1 MESRRPSGRHPLC
14 SAALLLSLML
24 PTTASGAEYTLGPD
38 SMPQEGVPTGTVE
51 KRTWDASSIYP
62 GTTHEYRVY
71 VPAQYTD
78 AEPAAVMVFQDGDFY
93 VNAEGP
99 VRAPTVFDNLI
110 HRGEMPVT
118 VGIFINP
125 GMKEIPWDQ
134 RSNQYTP
141 LDDTYA
147 RFLLE
152 EILPE
157 VGKDYNLTDAAEG
170 RAIVGMSDGGLASF
184 TVVWERPDAF
194 SKAVSHVGSY
204 TRLQGGSRYPYLIRR
219 TRGNPKPIRVFLQ
232 DGENDINLAEGNWTL
247 ANLQMDSALMFAR
260 YDYRFEMGSGGHDLR
275 HGGAIFPD
283 TLRWLW
289 RDHPG
294 VVGAGEPADP
304 AAVVGEWDVVTKVLG
319 EFRNSVLTV
328 SEQGGADPGAEERTP
343 AAALAA
349 TLHDE
354 VDGEMEI
361 TAVRFEDG
369 ILSYDYIASGT
380 QSNWGKGSVGKLSAW
395 LQVRGDTFRG
405 ALSLDVPPEGD
416 YAVEGRRRSAE
427 SVTD

>member
-1 MESRRPSGRHPLC
+1 
-14 SAALLLSLML
+14 ML
-24 PTTASGAEYTLGPD
+24 PAAASGSDYALGPD

-51 KRTWDASSIYP
+51 KRTWNDSSIYP
-62 GTTHEYRVY
+62 GTRHEYWVY

-118 VGIFINP
+118 IGVFINP

-157 VGKDYNLTDAAEG
+157 VGKDYNLTNAAEG
-170 RAIVGMSDGGLASF
+170 RAIAGMSDGGLASF

-204 TRLQGGSRYPYLIRR
+204 TRLQGGSRYPYLIRK

-289 RDHPG
+289 RDYPG
-294 VVGAGEPADP
+294 VVGAAEPADLS
-304 AAVVGEWDVVTKVLG
+304 AVVGEWDVVTKVLG
-319 EFRNSVLTV
+319 EFRNSVLTL
-328 SEQGGADPGAEERTP
+328 
-343 AAALAA
+343 AAQDGALAA

-354 VDGEMEI
+354 ADGEMEI

-369 ILSYDYIASGT
+369 ILIYEYTASAS

-405 ALSLDVPPEGD
+405 ALSLDVAPEGD

>member
-1 MESRRPSGRHPLC
+1 MGRGIGRLPIP
-14 SAALLLSLML
+14 LLSFLMAIGA
-24 PTTASGAEYTLGPD
+24 ASAEEYVLGPD
-38 SMPQEGVPTGTVE
+38 SLPQEGVPTGTVE
-51 KRTWDASSIYP
+51 KRTWDASRIYP
-62 GTTHEYRVY
+62 GATHEYRVY

-78 AEPAAVMVFQDGDFY
+78 AEPAAVMVFQDGEFY
-93 VNAEGP
+93 VDPEGL

-118 VGIFINP
+118 IGVFINP

-134 RSNQYTP
+134 RSVQYTP

-157 VGKDYNLTDAAEG
+157 VGKDYNLTNEATG
-170 RAIVGMSDGGLASF
+170 RAIAGMSDGGLASF
-184 TVVWERPDAF
+184 TVAWQRPDAF
-194 SKAVSHVGSY
+194 CKVVSHVGSY
-204 TRLQGGSRYPYLIRR
+204 TRHLGGSQYPHLIRS

-232 DGENDINLAEGNWTL
+232 DGENDINLAEGNWAL

-260 YDYRFEMGSGGHDLR
+260 YDYRFEMGTGGHDLK

-294 VVGAGEPADP
+294 VVGAGEPADL
-304 AAVVGEWDVVTKVLG
+304 AAVTGEWDIVTKVLG
-319 EFRNSVLTV
+319 EFRRSLLTV
-328 SEQGGADPGAEERTP
+328 TEKDG
-343 AAALAA
+343 ALAA
-349 TLHDE
+349 ALHDE

-361 TAVRFEDG
+361 STIRFDDG
-369 ILSYDYIASGT
+369 ILSYDCIASGS
-380 QSNWGKGSVGKLSAW
+380 QMNWAKGSVGKLSAW

-405 ALSLDVPPEGD
+405 ALSLDVPPESD
-416 YAVEGRRRSAE
+416 YAVEGRRRSGGQ
-427 SVTD
+427 DR

>member
-1 MESRRPSGRHPLC
+1 
-14 SAALLLSLML
+14 ML
-24 PTTASGAEYTLGPD
+24 PAAASGSDYALGPD

-51 KRTWDASSIYP
+51 KRTWNASSVYP
-62 GTTHEYRVY
+62 GTKHEYWLY
-71 VPAQYTD
+71 VPAQYTG

-118 VGIFINP
+118 IGVFVNP

-141 LDDTYA
+141 LDDIYA

-157 VGKDYNLTDAAEG
+157 VGEDYSLTDAAEG
-170 RAIVGMSDGGLASF
+170 RAIAGMSDGGLASF

-204 TRLQGGSRYPYLIRR
+204 TRLQGGSRYPYMIRK
-219 TRGNPKPIRVFLQ
+219 TRGHPKPIRVFLQ

-289 RDHPG
+289 RDYPG
-294 VVGAGEPADP
+294 VVGAAEPADL

-319 EFRNSVLTV
+319 EFRNSVLTL
-328 SEQGGADPGAEERTP
+328 AEVDG
-343 AAALAA
+343 ALAA

-354 VDGEMEI
+354 ADGEMEI

-369 ILSYDYIASGT
+369 ILIYEYAASGS

-416 YAVEGRRRSAE
+416 YAVEGRRRSAD

>member
-1 MESRRPSGRHPLC
+1 MGRGIGRFPIP
-14 SAALLLSLML
+14 LLLLLMA
-24 PTTASGAEYTLGPD
+24 TGVGGAEYTLGPD
-38 SMPQEGVPTGTVE
+38 SLPQEGVPAGTVE
-51 KRTWDASSIYP
+51 KRTWDASRIYP
-62 GTTHEYRVY
+62 GTVHEYRVY

-78 AEPAAVMVFQDGDFY
+78 AESAAVMVFQDGLFY
-93 VNAEGP
+93 VEPEGL

-118 VGIFINP
+118 IGVFINP

-134 RSNQYTP
+134 RTRQYTP

-157 VGKDYNLTDAAEG
+157 VGRDYNLTDEAAG
-170 RAIVGMSDGGLASF
+170 RAIAGMSDGGLVSF
-184 TVVWERPDAF
+184 TVAWQRPDAF
-194 SKAVSHVGSY
+194 SKVVSHVGSY
-204 TRLQGGSRYPYLIRR
+204 TRLQGGSRYPYMIRK

-260 YDYRFEMGSGGHDLR
+260 YDYRFEMGTGGHDLK

-289 RDHPG
+289 RDYPG
-294 VVGAGEPADP
+294 VAGAGAPPDLE
-304 AAVVGEWDVVTKVLG
+304 AVTGTWDVVTKVLG
-319 EFRNSVLTV
+319 EFRRSLLTV
-328 SEQGGADPGAEERTP
+328 TEKDG
-343 AAALAA
+343 ALAA

-361 TAVRFEDG
+361 STIRFDDG
-369 ILSYDYIASGT
+369 ILSYEYTASGS
-380 QSNWGKGSVGKLSAW
+380 QANWGKGSVGKLSAW
-395 LQVRGDTFRG
+395 LQVRGDTLRG
-405 ALSLDVPPEGD
+405 ALSLDVPPAGD
-416 YAVEGRRRSAE
+416 YAVEGRRRTA
-427 SVTD
+427 DP

>member
-1 MESRRPSGRHPLC
+1 
-14 SAALLLSLML
+14 ML
-24 PTTASGAEYTLGPD
+24 PAAASGSDYALGPD
-38 SMPQEGVPTGTVE
+38 SMPQEDVPTGTVE
-51 KRTWDASSIYP
+51 KRTWNDSSIYP
-62 GTTHEYRVY
+62 GTRHEYWVY

-78 AEPAAVMVFQDGDFY
+78 AEPAAVMVFQDGEFY
-93 VNAEGP
+93 VDPEGL

-110 HRGEMPVT
+110 HRDEMPVT
-118 VGIFINP
+118 IGIFINP

-157 VGKDYNLTDAAEG
+157 VGKDYSLTAAAEG
-170 RAIVGMSDGGLASF
+170 RAIAGMSDGGLASF
-184 TVVWERPDAF
+184 TAAWQRPDAF
-194 SKAVSHVGSY
+194 SKVVSHVGSY
-204 TRLQGGSRYPYLIRR
+204 TRPMGGALYPHLIRA

-260 YDYRFEMGSGGHDLR
+260 YDYRFEMGTGGHDLK

-294 VVGAGEPADP
+294 VVGAGEPADL
-304 AAVVGEWDVVTKVLG
+304 AAVIGEWDMVTKVLG
-319 EFRNSVLTV
+319 EFRRSLLTV
-328 SEQGGADPGAEERTP
+328 TEQDG
-343 AAALAA
+343 ALAA

-361 TAVRFEDG
+361 STIRFDDG
-369 ILSYDYIASGT
+369 ILSYDYIASGS
-380 QSNWGKGSVGKLSAW
+380 QMNWGKGSVGKLSAW

-416 YAVEGRRRSAE
+416 YAVEGRRRTAE
-427 SVTD
+427 SPAD

>member
-1 MESRRPSGRHPLC
+1 
-14 SAALLLSLML
+14 ML
-24 PTTASGAEYTLGPD
+24 PATAGGIEYALGPD
-38 SMPQEGVPTGTVE
+38 SLPQEGVPTGTVE
-51 KRTWDASSIYP
+51 KRTWDDSRIYP
-62 GTTHEYRVY
+62 GTTHEYWIY

-78 AEPAAVMVFQDGDFY
+78 AEPAAVMAFQDGLFY
-93 VNAEGP
+93 VEAEGL

-118 VGIFINP
+118 IGVFINP

-157 VGKDYNLTDAAEG
+157 VGRDYNLTDEAAG
-170 RAIVGMSDGGLASF
+170 RAIAGMSDGGLASF
-184 TVVWERPDAF
+184 TVAWQRPDAF
-194 SKAVSHVGSY
+194 SKVVSHVGSY
-204 TRLQGGSRYPYLIRR
+204 TRLQGGSRYPYLIRK

-232 DGENDINLAEGNWTL
+232 DGENDINLAEGNWAL

-260 YDYRFEMGSGGHDLR
+260 YDYRFEMGTGGHDLR

-289 RDHPG
+289 RDYPG
-294 VVGAGEPADP
+294 VVGAGERADP
-304 AAVVGEWDVVTKVLG
+304 DAVVGEWDVLTKVLG
-319 EFRNSVLTV
+319 EFRRSVLAV
-328 SEQGGADPGAEERTP
+328 SAQDG
-343 AAALAA
+343 ALAA

-354 VDGEMEI
+354 VDGEMEV
-361 TAVRFEDG
+361 TAIRFEDG
-369 ILSYDYIASGT
+369 ILSYEYVASGS

-395 LQVRGDTFRG
+395 LQVRRDTFRG
-405 ALSLDVPPEGD
+405 ALSLDVAPEGD
-416 YAVEGRRRSAE
+416 FAVEGRRRTA
-427 SVTD
+427 DP

>member
-1 MESRRPSGRHPLC
+1 MSRGIGHFPIP
-14 SAALLLSLML
+14 LLLLLMA
-24 PTTASGAEYTLGPD
+24 TGAGGAEYTLGPD
-38 SMPQEGVPTGTVE
+38 SLPQEGVPSGTVE
-51 KRTWDASSIYP
+51 ERTWDASRIYP

-78 AEPAAVMVFQDGDFY
+78 AEPAAVMVFQDGEFY
-93 VNAEGP
+93 VDPEGL

-118 VGIFINP
+118 IGIFINP

-134 RSNQYTP
+134 RTRQYTP
-141 LDDTYA
+141 LDDSYA

-157 VGKDYNLTDAAEG
+157 VGKDYNLTDEAAG
-170 RAIVGMSDGGLASF
+170 RAIAGMSDGGLASF
-184 TVVWERPDAF
+184 TVAWQRPDAF
-194 SKAVSHVGSY
+194 SKVVSHVGSY
-204 TRLQGGSRYPYLIRR
+204 TRLQGGSRYPYMIRK

-247 ANLQMDSALMFAR
+247 ANLQMNSALMFAR
-260 YDYRFEMGSGGHDLR
+260 YDYRFEMGTGGHDLR

-289 RDHPG
+289 RDYPG
-294 VVGAGEPADP
+294 VKGAGDP
-304 AAVVGEWDVVTKVLG
+304 PDLEAVTGTWDVVTRVLG
-319 EFRNSVLTV
+319 EFRHSVLTV
-328 SEQGGADPGAEERTP
+328 SERDS
-343 AAALAA
+343 ALAA

-361 TAVRFEDG
+361 AAARFDDG
-369 ILSYDYIASGT
+369 ILSYEYTASGS
-380 QSNWGKGSVGKLSAW
+380 QVNWGKGSVGKLSAW
-395 LQVRGDTFRG
+395 LQVRGDTLRG
-405 ALSLDVPPEGD
+405 ALSLDVPPAGD
-416 YAVEGRRRSAE
+416 YAVEGRRRRIKS
-427 SVTD
+427 TDRP

>member
-1 MESRRPSGRHPLC
+1 MSRGIGRFPIP
-14 SAALLLSLML
+14 LLLLLMA
-24 PTTASGAEYTLGPD
+24 TGVGGAEYTLGPD
-38 SMPQEGVPTGTVE
+38 SLPQEGVPTGTVE
-51 KRTWDASSIYP
+51 ERTWDASRIYP

-78 AEPAAVMVFQDGDFY
+78 AEPAAVMVFQDGEFY
-93 VNAEGP
+93 VDPEGL

-110 HRGEMPVT
+110 HKGEMPVT
-118 VGIFINP
+118 IGVFINP

-134 RSNQYTP
+134 RTRQYTP

-157 VGKDYNLTDAAEG
+157 VGRDYNLTDDAAG
-170 RAIVGMSDGGLASF
+170 RAIAGMSDGGLVSF
-184 TVVWERPDAF
+184 TVAWQRPDAF
-194 SKAVSHVGSY
+194 TKVVSHVGSY
-204 TRLQGGSRYPYLIRR
+204 TRLQGGSRYPYLIRK

-260 YDYRFEMGSGGHDLR
+260 YDYRFEMGAGGHDLK

-289 RDHPG
+289 RDYPG
-294 VVGAGEPADP
+294 VEGGGADLE
-304 AAVVGEWDVVTKVLG
+304 AVTGTWDVTTKILG
-319 EFRNSVLTV
+319 EFRHSVLTV
-328 SEQGGADPGAEERTP
+328 SEQDG
-343 AAALAA
+343 ALAA

-354 VDGEMEI
+354 VDGEMEV
-361 TAVRFEDG
+361 AEVRFDDG
-369 ILSYDYIASGT
+369 ILSYDYVASGS
-380 QSNWGKGSVGKLSAW
+380 QVNWGKGSVGKLSAW
-395 LQVRGDTFRG
+395 LQVRGDAFRG

-416 YAVEGRRRSAE
+416 YAVEGRRRTA
-427 SVTD
+427 DP

>member
-1 MESRRPSGRHPLC
+1 
-14 SAALLLSLML
+14 ML
-24 PTTASGAEYTLGPD
+24 PAAAGGSDYALGPD

-51 KRTWDASSIYP
+51 KRTWNDSSIYP
-62 GTTHEYRVY
+62 GTKHEYWVY

-78 AEPAAVMVFQDGDFY
+78 AEPAAVMVFQDGQFY
-93 VNAEGP
+93 VEPDGL

-118 VGIFINP
+118 IGIFINP
-125 GMKEIPWDQ
+125 GMKETPWDQ
-134 RSNQYTP
+134 RSSQYTP

-152 EILPE
+152 EILAE
-157 VGKDYNLTDAAEG
+157 VGTDYSLTESAEG
-170 RAIVGMSDGGLASF
+170 RAIAGMSDGGLASF

-204 TRLQGGSRYPYLIRR
+204 TRLQGGSRYPYLIRK

-289 RDHPG
+289 RDYPG
-294 VVGAGEPADP
+294 VVGVGEPADP
-304 AAVVGEWDVVTKVLG
+304 AEVIGEWDVLTKVLG
-319 EFRNSVLTV
+319 EFRRSVLTV
-328 SEQGGADPGAEERTP
+328 SKQDG
-343 AAALAA
+343 ALAA

-354 VDGEMEI
+354 VDGAMEI

-369 ILSYDYIASGT
+369 TLSYEYIASGS
-380 QSNWGKGSVGKLSAW
+380 QSNWGKGSVSKLSAW

-405 ALSLDVPPEGD
+405 ALSLDVPPDGD
-416 YAVEGRRRSAE
+416 YAVEGRRRN
-427 SVTD
+427 

>member
-1 MESRRPSGRHPLC
+1 MGRGIGHVPIPLLF
-14 SAALLLSLML
+14 LLMA
-24 PTTASGAEYTLGPD
+24 TGAGGTEYALGPD
-38 SMPQEGVPTGTVE
+38 SQPQEGVPTGTVE
-51 KRTWDASSIYP
+51 KRTWDASRIYP
-62 GTTHEYRVY
+62 GTTHEYWIY

-78 AEPAAVMVFQDGDFY
+78 AEPAAVMVFQDGLFY
-93 VNAEGP
+93 VEADGL

-110 HRGEMPVT
+110 HGGEMPVT
-118 VGIFINP
+118 IGVFINP

-134 RSNQYTP
+134 RTNQYTP

-157 VGKDYNLTDAAEG
+157 VGRDYNLTDEAAG
-170 RAIVGMSDGGLASF
+170 RAIAGMSDGGLVSF
-184 TVVWERPDAF
+184 TVAWQRPDAF
-194 SKAVSHVGSY
+194 SKVVSHVGSY
-204 TRLQGGSRYPYLIRR
+204 TRLQGGSRYPYLIRK

-232 DGENDINLAEGNWTL
+232 DGENDINLAEGSWAL

-260 YDYRFEMGSGGHDLR
+260 YDYRFEMGTGGHDLR

-289 RDHPG
+289 RDYPG

-304 AAVVGEWDVVTKVLG
+304 AAAVGEWDVLTKVLG
-319 EFRNSVLTV
+319 EFRRSVLTV
-328 SEQGGADPGAEERTP
+328 SEQDG
-343 AAALAA
+343 ALAA

-354 VDGEMEI
+354 VDGAMEV
-361 TAVRFEDG
+361 TAIRFEDG
-369 ILSYDYIASGT
+369 ILSYEYVASGS

-395 LQVRGDTFRG
+395 LQVRGDSFRG
-405 ALSLDVPPEGD
+405 ALSLDVPPAGD
-416 YAVEGRRRSAE
+416 YAVEGRRRTGALPAR
-427 SVTD
+427 